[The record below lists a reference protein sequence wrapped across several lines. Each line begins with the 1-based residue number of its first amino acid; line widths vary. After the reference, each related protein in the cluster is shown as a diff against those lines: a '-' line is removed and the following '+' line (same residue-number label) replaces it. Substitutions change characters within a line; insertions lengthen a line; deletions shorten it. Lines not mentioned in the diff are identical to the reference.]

1 MCYNVLEVKSIFNL
15 TSKIYRKVEY
25 KLLGN
30 ESKKGKAYS
39 VYCTP
44 KEIQIIDK
52 VRDEFKAK
60 SIQLSN
66 SEILKMAIR
75 KLGDEYEK

>member
-1 MCYNVLEVKSIFNL
+1 MFKPEYIYYFGLN
-15 TSKIYRKVEY
+15 IYRKVKY
-25 KLLGN
+25 KMLST

-52 VRDEFKAK
+52 VREEFKAK
-60 SIQLSN
+60 SIKLSN

-75 KLGDEYEK
+75 KLGEEYEK